1 MPMYSMDEKLREI
14 VEKKIDDTLSKSNE
28 IKKIINSLNEISSKE
43 DSFALGIVIG
53 RLYNSFYYQSRRILK
68 REPTQDEFLE
78 FLNILKTK
86 QQDFIEKF
94 H

>member
-1 MPMYSMDEKLREI
+1 MDEKLREI

-68 REPTQDEFLE
+68 REPTEDEFTE